1 MAPTILDLDQ
11 LVWKYLVSVTALT
24 TAVGHTTAAPRIF
37 GPPLG
42 IPSGMTAP
50 GKYICFSTD
59 GGTGNPDVPM
69 GSDRI
74 TCYSYGTTQTEAR
87 TVARYLH
94 DALHRIGNQRVTLST
109 GVVGLLRRADLE
121 MGLTDLPEPELLYPR
136 VVSAYRI
143 VYCEWTFAA

>member
-1 MAPTILDLDQ
+1 MAPTLLDVDL
-11 LVWKYLVSVTALT
+11 LLYKYLTSVSALT
-24 TAVGHTTAAPRIF
+24 TYLGHTSGAPRIF

-42 IPSGMTAP
+42 IPTGMTAP
-50 GKYICFSTD
+50 GKYISFSSD
-59 GGTGNPDVPM
+59 GGSGNPDVPM

-109 GVVGLLRRADLE
+109 GSIGLLRRADLE
-121 MGLTDLPEPELLYPR
+121 MGLTDMPEPELLYPR

-143 VYCEWTFAA
+143 VYCEWTFAT